1 MNIGNILKSVGA
13 AATTI
18 NPAVGMVSSL
28 LGGIGS
34 FFSGQSSQKKML
46 EAQQKENQ
54 LNRDFNA
61 QQAQL
66 ARDYNTR
73 MVDAQNRYNSPV
85 ETMKRLQAAGL
96 NPNLVYGGFGSTGS
110 VGPGSTGTSASSS
123 GSISPIMPDT
133 SGLTS
138 AGHSPL
144 EAAQVRLLEAQAKK
158 TDAERDLTAEE
169 LKWLPQINEGVV
181 KLNNSN
187 IRLTDMRS
195 DLTDSEKNR
204 VAKDIEQIQASTD
217 LLKQNIENARSERHL
232 TQHQIYSYMIDNY
245 IKSQSAQSIIENY
258 ANEAKISKAEATY
271 RAQQLIA
278 AIAVDNSVVG
288 VNVADV
294 KLKHWQRISQS
305 WRSRREKIGFVND
318 VKTGDSITLNNGILD
333 INMGILA
340 ATGEAQAWANFA
352 NSIISGVANGVSMIS
367 PVKAAFGAAPRAI
380 GIGR

>member
-1 MNIGNILKSVGA
+1 MSFSDILKTVGSA
-13 AATTI
+13 ASTI
-18 NPAVGMVSSL
+18 SPAVGMVTSM

-66 ARDYNTR
+66 ARDYNTQ
-73 MVDAQNRYNSPV
+73 MVNAQNRYNSPV

-96 NPNLVYGGFGSTGS
+96 NPNLVYGSLGDMGSIGVGSTS
-110 VGPGSTGTSASSS
+110 SSASSS
-123 GSISPIMPDT
+123 GSISPVMPDT

-138 AGHSPL
+138 AGNSPL
-144 EAAQVRLLEAQAKK
+144 VAAQVRLLDAQAKK

-169 LKWLPQINEGVV
+169 LKWMPQINKGIIQ
-181 KLNNSN
+181 LNDSN
-187 IRLTDMRS
+187 IRLTNMRT
-195 DLTDSEKNR
+195 DLTEAEKKR
-204 VAKDIEQIQASTD
+204 VAKDMEQIQANTD
-217 LLKQNIENARSERHL
+217 LLKQNIQNARTENHL
-232 TQHQIYSYMIDNY
+232 TQQQIYSYMIDNY
-245 IKSQSAQSIIENY
+245 IKSKSAQSIIDNY

-294 KLKHWQRISQS
+294 KLKHWQRITES
-305 WRSRREKIGFVND
+305 WRSKREKQGYVND
-318 VKTGDSITLNNGILD
+318 VKTGDTITLNNGILD
-333 INMGILA
+333 INMGILE

-352 NSIISGVANGVSMIS
+352 NSIISGIAEGVSMIS
-367 PVKAAFGAAPRAI
+367 PLKAAFGGKSRAV
-380 GIGR
+380 GFGR